1 MAVRRV
7 VIDDKRST
15 HPPLPR
21 EYTCAGCE
29 GTGDGSSSTPP
40 VGWHILYE
48 VGSEGRKLCGYFC
61 CVPCLGDWSG
71 R

>member
-1 MAVRRV
+1 MRRV
-7 VIDDKRST
+7 VIDDRRPT
-15 HPPLPR
+15 HPPLMR

-40 VGWHILYE
+40 VGWSVVFDATE
-48 VGSEGRKLCGYFC
+48 RGRSLMGYFC
-61 CVPCLGDWSG
+61 CKPCLGDWVA